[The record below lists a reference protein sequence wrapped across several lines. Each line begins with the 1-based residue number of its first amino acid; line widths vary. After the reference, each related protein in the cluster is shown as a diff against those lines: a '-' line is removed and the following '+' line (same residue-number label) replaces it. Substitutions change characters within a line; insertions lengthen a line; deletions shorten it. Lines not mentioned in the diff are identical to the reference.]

1 MAAKPETLFIRACS
15 TGKSDIVRGMIKDA
29 LSPDTRDTY
38 GLTGLMWASRKG
50 KIEVANV
57 LAEGGA
63 DLEAKDRV
71 GRTALF
77 HAVAFKRYEVVEFLV
92 AQGAN
97 HSPIDGH
104 GWTPL
109 DLASTPIDAKM
120 VEILKRFGAQRK
132 YSQEPITQDKKGANS
147 FYTAG
152 SLGGANIPIGVERIH
167 IQLGLAL
174 RQWNG
179 NYTDAIQKFCFSPFV
194 DGSAVRFTERENI
207 LGVQKA
213 KRKGDWLEVQI
224 GVPESWW
231 REEEMAYKRR
241 LTDAIEDGLHSM
253 IALLQRNRHKVNAE
267 LLMADWKVVKKEFLD
282 TPAPRFPGEE
292 RWEAAR
298 SKSFLSG
305 MVC

>member
-15 TGKSDIVRGMIKDA
+15 TGESDTARGLIQGG
-29 LSPDTRDTY
+29 LSPNTRDTY

-50 KIEVANV
+50 KIEVAKILV
-57 LAEGGA
+57 ESAA
-63 DLEAKDRV
+63 DLEAKDHV

-77 HAVAFKRYEVVEFLV
+77 HAVAFKRYELVEFLV
-92 AQGAN
+92 AHGAN
-97 HSPIDGH
+97 HSLVDGH

-109 DLASTPIDAKM
+109 DLASTPIDAVT

-132 YSQEPITQDKKGANS
+132 YSQEPIVQDKKGSNS

-152 SLGGANIPIGVERIH
+152 CLGGPNIPACVERIH
-167 IQLGLAL
+167 IQLGIVL

-179 NYTDAIQKFCFSPFV
+179 NYTDAIQVFCFSPLV

-213 KRKGDWLEVQI
+213 KRKRDWLEVQI

-231 REEEMAYKRR
+231 REEETAYKRR

-253 IALLQRNRHKVNAE
+253 VALLRRNHHKVNAE
-267 LLMADWKVVKKEFLD
+267 LLMTDWKAVKKEFLD
-282 TPAPRFPGEE
+282 TPAPPFPGEK
-292 RWEAAR
+292 RWKAAR
-298 SKSFLSG
+298 SRSFLSG
-305 MVC
+305 